1 MLFSQ
6 QTTDMN
12 NKKVNTCY
20 LLCVFFP
27 LQDNDSKKARAV
39 KKAND
44 EREMKRQK
52 EKEIDK

>member
-1 MLFSQ
+1 MCFLF
-6 QTTDMN
+6 
-12 NKKVNTCY
+12 
-20 LLCVFFP
+20 
-27 LQDNDSKKARAV
+27 QDNDSKKARAV